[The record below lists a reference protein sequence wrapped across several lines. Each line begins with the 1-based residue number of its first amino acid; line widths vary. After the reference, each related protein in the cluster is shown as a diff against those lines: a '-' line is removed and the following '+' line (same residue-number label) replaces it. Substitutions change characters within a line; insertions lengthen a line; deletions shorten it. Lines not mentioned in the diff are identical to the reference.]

1 MSSRNDEQTNDKKIL
16 KEHLINEVRNLKPKQ
31 LLKFAASLV
40 LVFFAIVFV
49 EYQNQP
55 GLLND
60 TGSFAA
66 TAVENALGEG
76 YEGDAN
82 VERRQAI
89 QIIYEVL
96 YDLWQKGFDEPKST
110 GEIISWAKSCE
121 VLKGRNS
128 GFCEEEPATKQES
141 LVFLA
146 RSLGIQDE
154 LFAEERPVF
163 SKNTVFDRWTRPQIE
178 GLVIAGHLRIA
189 DIDDL
194 GDLRKTITASE
205 MIELMGHI
213 VTIKTHVVG
222 YCEIARSW
230 LSNNQWYLLCT
241 IFTLIL
247 AGIEPVILLWD
258 RVKRWIEEKEEQA
271 DRTGAIFLV
280 GIPGVGKTTLKEQI
294 MTEEPSDTLPCRY
307 KKTNDYTEEVVRFSF
322 GKEEVLF
329 EGIICDGP
337 GDNKENVHDFFSAPN
352 RKNVILLLVLAH
364 TKANK
369 DDKMASQ
376 LINQQLYAIDYF
388 WKEIISKYNEK
399 LKKVV
404 VFINKTD
411 LLPQKKLPAERH
423 IYKRHIKLLKA
434 GGGEPTVHVVE
445 GSALSKESV
454 ENLRKCMFPRPPYF
468 RVKRR

>member
-1 MSSRNDEQTNDKKIL
+1 M
-16 KEHLINEVRNLKPKQ
+16 
-31 LLKFAASLV
+31 
-40 LVFFAIVFV
+40 
-49 EYQNQP
+49 
-55 GLLND
+55 
-60 TGSFAA
+60 
-66 TAVENALGEG
+66 
-76 YEGDAN
+76 
-82 VERRQAI
+82 
-89 QIIYEVL
+89 
-96 YDLWQKGFDEPKST
+96 
-110 GEIISWAKSCE
+110 
-121 VLKGRNS
+121 
-128 GFCEEEPATKQES
+128 
-141 LVFLA
+141 
-146 RSLGIQDE
+146 
-154 LFAEERPVF
+154 
-163 SKNTVFDRWTRPQIE
+163 
-178 GLVIAGHLRIA
+178 
-189 DIDDL
+189 
-194 GDLRKTITASE
+194 
-205 MIELMGHI
+205 
-213 VTIKTHVVG
+213 
-222 YCEIARSW
+222 
-230 LSNNQWYLLCT
+230 
-241 IFTLIL
+241 
-247 AGIEPVILLWD
+247 
-258 RVKRWIEEKEEQA
+258 KRWIEEKEEQA